1 MIKNAR
7 PMPSGIPNV
16 LETKRSAYEDG
27 LMNVDT
33 GRTSSSNREEY
44 ISMAKTTAAAANGAS
59 LASKDDDGV
68 QEQDYQQIAS
78 KPQDYH
84 VVHQHKMTESMGSG
98 SNNIVN
104 IETTET
110 E

>member
-1 MIKNAR
+1 
-7 PMPSGIPNV
+7 MPSGIPNV

-27 LMNVDT
+27 VMNVDT

-59 LASKDDDGV
+59 SASKNDVGV

-78 KPQDYH
+78 KPHDYQA
-84 VVHQHKMTESMGSG
+84 VHQHKVTESIGSG
-98 SNNIVN
+98 SVGNNIVN